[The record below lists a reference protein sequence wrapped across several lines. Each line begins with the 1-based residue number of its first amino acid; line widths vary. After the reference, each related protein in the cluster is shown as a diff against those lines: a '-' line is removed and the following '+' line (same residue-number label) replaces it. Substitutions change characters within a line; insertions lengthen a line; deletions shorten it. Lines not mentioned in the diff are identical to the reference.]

1 MSLVSERFGR
11 QISIFGIHGQE
22 KIQSTKVVLVGYGG
36 LGTFVLP
43 QLCLLGVKNITV
55 IEYETFSATN
65 RNRYLGF
72 SHSDFDSVKGIG
84 VDKVLVAERVAKG
97 IDPDIDI
104 KLIRN
109 KLETREAFD
118 TIVEADIVIGCLDS
132 DGARSILN
140 ELSIAY
146 GVTYIDL
153 ASEVFEDGTFGGR
166 VAIIKD
172 GNGCLYCMGDGL
184 DQTEVRRYLADEE
197 QLENEAKVYGVDK
210 SSLAVGTG
218 PSVVDLNG
226 IIASLG
232 VQEFK
237 LLLTEQKSLSRYLNY
252 RGHLKT
258 LSQVKINRD
267 NDCYCCSLLNKE
279 DEANVGRYLPDYPS
293 VPFANLPQ
301 RSADSLL
308 I

>member
-1 MSLVSERFGR
+1 MSLINERFDR
-11 QISIFGIHGQE
+11 QIAIFGVQGQE

-43 QLCLLGVKNITV
+43 QLCLLGVKHIVV
-55 IEYETFSATN
+55 IEHETFSATN

-72 SHSDFDSVKGIG
+72 VHSDFNAIKRQGIE
-84 VDKVLVAERVAKG
+84 KVVVAERIAKG

-104 KLIRN
+104 NLIRN
-109 KLETREAFD
+109 KLESREAFD
-118 TIVEADIVIGCLDS
+118 AIIKADIVIGCLDS

-153 ASEVFEDGTFGGR
+153 ASEVFEDGAFGGR
-166 VAIIKD
+166 IAIVKD
-172 GNGCLYCMGDGL
+172 GNGCLHCMGDGL
-184 DQTEVRRYLADEE
+184 DQTEVRRYLANED
-197 QLENEAKVYGVDK
+197 QLENEAKVYGVPID
-210 SSLAVGTG
+210 SLAIGSG

-226 IIASLG
+226 IVASLG

-237 LLLTEQKSLSRYLNY
+237 LLITDPQNCSRYLNY

-258 LSQVKINRD
+258 ISKVSVNQN
-267 NDCYCCSLLNKE
+267 NNCYCCSLFNKKE
-279 DEANVGRYLPDYPS
+279 EANVWRYLQTKAIRKKS
-293 VPFANLPQ
+293 
-301 RSADSLL
+301 R
-308 I
+308 

>member
-1 MSLVSERFGR
+1 MSLENERFNR
-11 QISIFGIHGQE
+11 QIAIFGLQGQE
-22 KIQSTKVVLVGYGG
+22 KIRSTKVVLVGFGG

-43 QLCLLGVKNITV
+43 QLCLLGVKHITV
-55 IEYETFSATN
+55 VEHEAFSETN
-65 RNRYLGF
+65 RNRYMGF
-72 SHSDFDSVKGIG
+72 LYSDFDTKKGIG
-84 VDKVLVAERVAKG
+84 VDKVLVAERIAKG

-104 KLIRN
+104 KIIKN
-109 KLETREAFD
+109 KLESCEAFNA
-118 TIVEADIVIGCLDS
+118 ILKADIVIGCLDS

-166 VAIIKD
+166 VAIVKD
-172 GNGCLYCMGDGL
+172 GNGCLHCMGDGL
-184 DQTEVRRYLADEE
+184 DQTEVRRYLADDT
-197 QLENEAKVYGVDK
+197 QLENEANVYGVK
-210 SSLAVGTG
+210 KESLATGSG

-237 LLLTEQKSLSRYLNY
+237 LLITDPKNSSRYLNY

-258 LSQVKINRD
+258 ISKVQVNGS
-267 NDCYCCSLLNKE
+267 NNCYCCSLYNKKE
-279 DEANVGRYLPDYPS
+279 GANVERYLRVDGKP
-293 VPFANLPQ
+293 
-301 RSADSLL
+301 
-308 I
+308 

>member
-1 MSLVSERFGR
+1 MLSKNERFSR
-11 QISIFGIHGQE
+11 QIAIFGIEGQE

-43 QLCLLGVKNITV
+43 QLCLLGVKYITV
-55 IEYETFSATN
+55 IEHETFSATN

-72 SHSDFDSVKGIG
+72 LHSDFDVESGIG
-84 VDKVLVAERVAKG
+84 IDKVLVAERIAKD
-97 IDPDIDI
+97 IDPETCI
-104 KLIRN
+104 KLIKN
-109 KLETREAFD
+109 KLESQESFSA
-118 TIVEADIVIGCLDS
+118 IMEADVVLGCLDS

-140 ELSIAY
+140 ELCIAY

-153 ASEVFEDGTFGGR
+153 ASEVFEDGSFGGR
-166 VAIIKD
+166 VAVVKD
-172 GNGCLYCMGDGL
+172 GKGCLHCMADGL
-184 DQTEVRRYLADEE
+184 DQTEVRRYLANEQ

-210 SSLAVGTG
+210 SSLTIGSG

-237 LLLTEQKSLSRYLNY
+237 LQITDPKFQSRYLNY

-258 LSQVKINRD
+258 ISKVEVTQNKN
-267 NDCYCCSLLNKE
+267 CYCCGLFKKGFS
-279 DEANVGRYLPDYPS
+279 ANVSRYLL
-293 VPFANLPQ
+293 V
-301 RSADSLL
+301 
-308 I
+308 